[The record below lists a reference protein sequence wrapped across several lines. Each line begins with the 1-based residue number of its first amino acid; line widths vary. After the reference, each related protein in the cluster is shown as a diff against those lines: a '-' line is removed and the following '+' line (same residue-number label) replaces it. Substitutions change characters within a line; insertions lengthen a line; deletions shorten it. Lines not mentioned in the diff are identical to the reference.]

1 VALLVAIEGI
11 DGTGKGTQARQL
23 VDSLSEAGL
32 RARLISFPRYSET
45 AFGRQIGAF
54 LNGRFGRLD
63 QVAPALAA
71 LLYAG
76 DRFESKHLLEE
87 ALAASDV
94 VVLDRYVPSNI
105 AHQAGKLSGPE
116 RDELHRWIE
125 QLEYGIYGL
134 PRADRVILLD
144 LPVPLAQELI
154 ARKAKRD
161 YTEDAADLQEADAA
175 YLNQVRSMY
184 LGLAASDSTWSLI
197 PVSHEDRVRA
207 VNDIASEIRRVVKPD
222 LAGRHGPMHR
232 P

>member
-23 VDSLSEAGL
+23 VDSLEQAGL
-32 RARLISFPRYSET
+32 RVRLISFPRYSET

-63 QVAPALAA
+63 QVAPSLAA

-76 DRFESKHLLEE
+76 DRFESKGVLEE
-87 ALAASDV
+87 ALVQSDV

-116 RDELHRWIE
+116 RDALRGWIE
-125 QLEYGIYGL
+125 QLEYEIYGL

-144 LPVPLAQELI
+144 LPVNLAQQLI
-154 ARKAKRD
+154 SRKAKRD
-161 YTEDAADLQEADAA
+161 YTDKAADLQEADAT
-175 YLNQVRSMY
+175 YLSQVRSMY
-184 LGLAASDSTWSLI
+184 VELATTDPTWLVVEVSHGERI
-197 PVSHEDRVRA
+197 RPVS
-207 VNDIASEIRRVVKPD
+207 DIAVEVRRVVQAD
-222 LAGRHGPMHR
+222 LQQRVGAPREP
-232 P
+232 

>member
-1 VALLVAIEGI
+1 MALLVAIEGI

-23 VDSLSEAGL
+23 VDSLAQAGQ
-32 RARLISFPRYSET
+32 RVRLISFPRYSET

-54 LNGRFGRLD
+54 LNGRFGRLN

-76 DRFESKHLLEE
+76 DRFESKAVLEG
-87 ALAASDV
+87 ALAESDV

-105 AHQAGKLSGPE
+105 AHQAGKLSGAE
-116 RDELHRWIE
+116 REELRRWIE

-134 PRADRVILLD
+134 PRADRIILLD

-161 YTEDAADLQEADAA
+161 YTDKSADLQEADAA
-175 YLNQVRSMY
+175 YLDQVRSTY
-184 LGLAASDSTWSLI
+184 LELAAADPNWSVV
-197 PVSHEDRVRA
+197 PVSHDGAVRPVA
-207 VNDIASEIRRVVKPD
+207 EIAAEIVRIVQGD
-222 LAGRHGPMHR
+222 LMTDL
-232 P
+232 